1 MLPHFRYT
9 LNINANA
16 RSSLI
21 NKDAV
26 IEKNFTP
33 QAMSMRL
40 SSIVYKSSW
49 RFAKQA
55 LPADLEDRCGFLCT

>member
-21 NKDAV
+21 NQDTV
-26 IEKNFTP
+26 IEQNFSAGP
-33 QAMSMRL
+33 MSMRL
-40 SSIVYKSSW
+40 SSIVYKKVW

-55 LPADLEDRCGFLCT
+55 LPADLEDR